1 MEIKHCTRVTWWVSG
16 GGLAQ
21 LVAQRSYSMP
31 GPVGRGMGDRMGVQ
45 LLVWE
50 IYLSLTNHPG
60 QLSLAISPWVG
71 AMSTGQR
78 AVMFCD
84 WE

>member
-1 MEIKHCTRVTWWVSG
+1 
-16 GGLAQ
+16 
-21 LVAQRSYSMP
+21 MP
-31 GPVGRGMGDRMGVQ
+31 GQVSTGMGYRMGVQ
-45 LLVWE
+45 PLVRE

-60 QLSLAISPWVG
+60 QLSLAIPPLVG